1 MWEVLFAEIVKN
13 VLVPELVELIKKRY
27 QQTGTWPTKEE
38 LDALVDSK
46 RDAIKQKGLD
56 FLNRKEGE

>member
-13 VLVPELVELIKKRY
+13 IVVPELVELIKKRY
-27 QQTGTWPTKEE
+27 NSTGEWPTKEE

-46 RDAIKQKGLD
+46 RDAIKEKGLN
-56 FLNRKEGE
+56 FLNRKEE